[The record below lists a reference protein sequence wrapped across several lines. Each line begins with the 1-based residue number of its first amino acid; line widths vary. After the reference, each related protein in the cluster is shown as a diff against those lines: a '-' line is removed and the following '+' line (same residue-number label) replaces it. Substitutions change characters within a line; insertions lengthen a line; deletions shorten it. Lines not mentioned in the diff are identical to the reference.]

1 MQIDRLPIAIRFLRF
16 LPAEADLLE
25 STLSAAE
32 NRPYRYTRL
41 PEGSLQDP
49 DLYLANGDELKTV
62 AIVSD
67 LRPGDVRPVLVI
79 GKPGVALPYVC
90 IERPI
95 RWNELFN
102 TLDRLIARSRKVLS
116 ALKAG
121 QTVIVPERR
130 RRERFD
136 LDMSD
141 PTKYEKMRTRPL
153 EQGSV
158 LVIDKSPALHN
169 HLTET
174 LRGRNVTVDWTDN
187 AHYAVGLCER
197 QPVSL
202 VMINTS
208 MPDLDP
214 YWLCKEIRRFR
225 EVGPTAVIYL
235 IDKTFEYDGE
245 RTRVVGCDGFLTK
258 PLMPPQ
264 ILAILGRFLRW
275 AR

>member
-1 MQIDRLPIAIRFLRF
+1 ML
-16 LPAEADLLE
+16 EA
-25 STLSAAE
+25 TLSAAE

-49 DLYLANGDELKTV
+49 DLYLANGDELKTL

-67 LRPGDVRPVLVI
+67 LRAGDVRPVLVI
-79 GKPGVALPYVC
+79 GKPGVILPYAC

-95 RWNELFN
+95 RWNELFDS
-102 TLDRLIARSRKVLS
+102 LDRLILRRIEVLS

-130 RRERFD
+130 RRERLD
-136 LDMSD
+136 LDLRD
-141 PTKYEKMRTRPL
+141 PTEYEKMRVRPP
-153 EQGSV
+153 EKGSI
-158 LVIDKSPALHN
+158 LVIDKSSSLYN
-169 HLTET
+169 HLIET

-187 AHYAVGLCER
+187 AHYAVGFCDR
-197 QPVSL
+197 RPISL

-214 YWLCKEIRRFR
+214 YWLCNEIRRYR
-225 EVGPTAVIYL
+225 EVGLTAVVFL
-235 IDKTFEYDGE
+235 IDKTFEYDSE
-245 RTRVVGCDGFLTK
+245 RARVVGCDGFLIK
-258 PLMPPQ
+258 PLMPQQ
-264 ILAILGRFLRW
+264 ILAVLGKFLRW